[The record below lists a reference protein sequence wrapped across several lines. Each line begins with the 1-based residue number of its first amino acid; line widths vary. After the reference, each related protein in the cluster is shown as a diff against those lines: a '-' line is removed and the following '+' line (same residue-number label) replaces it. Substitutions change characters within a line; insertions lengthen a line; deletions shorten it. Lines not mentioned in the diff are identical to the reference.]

1 MAFPST
7 AGTAPEA
14 LSVAWVRAMSIAG
27 SIKLDTQAIRAQSL
41 AGNVGASRILNH
53 LTFLADQKVAL
64 QAIAALPG
72 IGAYAQAQANDP
84 GLNVATEFNAMIAA
98 MDGVRDWVI
107 ANFPAASGYLQAQ
120 SFQADG
126 RTTDRQ
132 FNTASLVNYRTQL
145 DALIA
150 AIN

>member
-14 LSVAWVRAMSIAG
+14 LSVAWVSAMSVAG
-27 SIKLDTQAIRAQSL
+27 AIKTDTQAVRAQSL

-53 LTFLADQKVAL
+53 LTFLADQKVRL

-84 GLNVATEFNAMIAA
+84 GLNVAAEFTAMLAA

-107 ANFPAASGYLQAQ
+107 ANFPASGGFLQAQ
-120 SFQADG
+120 SIQADG

-132 FNTASLVNYRTQL
+132 FSTAQLANYRTQL

>member
-14 LSVAWVRAMSIAG
+14 LSVAWVNAMSIAG
-27 SIKLDTQAIRAQSL
+27 SIKTDTQAIRAQSL
-41 AGNVGASRILNH
+41 AGNVGASRILGH
-53 LTFLADQKVAL
+53 LTFLADQKVRL
-64 QAIAALPG
+64 QQIAALPG
-72 IGAYAQAQANDP
+72 IGAYAQAQLNDNT
-84 GLNVATEFNAMIAA
+84 LNVATEFNAMIAA

-107 ANFPAASGYLQAQ
+107 ANFPAASGFLQAQ

-132 FNTASLVNYRTQL
+132 FSTVALANYRTQL

-150 AIN
+150 TIN

>member
-27 SIKLDTQAIRAQSL
+27 AIKTDTQAIRAQSL
-41 AGNVGASRILNH
+41 AGDVGASRILNH

-72 IGAYAQAQANDP
+72 IGAYAQAQLNDNT
-84 GLNVATEFNAMIAA
+84 LNVATEFNAMISA
-98 MDGVRDWVI
+98 MDAVRDWVI
-107 ANFPAASGYLQAQ
+107 ANFPASGGYIQAQQLQAN
-120 SFQADG
+120 G
-126 RTTDRQ
+126 RTSDRQ
-132 FNTASLVNYRTQL
+132 FTTVMLANYRTQL

-150 AIN
+150 TIN

>member
-14 LSVAWVRAMSIAG
+14 LSVAWVNAMSIAG
-27 SIKLDTQAIRAQSL
+27 AIKLDTQAIRAQSL
-41 AGNVGASRILNH
+41 AGNVGASRILSH
-53 LTFLADQKVAL
+53 LTFLADQKVRL
-64 QAIAALPG
+64 QQIAALPG
-72 IGAYAQAQANDP
+72 IGAYAQSQSDNP
-84 GLNVATEFNAMIAA
+84 SLNVAAEFTAMINA
-98 MDGVRDWVI
+98 MDGVRDWVMI
-107 ANFPAASGYLQAQ
+107 NFPAASGYIQAQ
-120 SFQADG
+120 QFQADG

-150 AIN
+150 TIN